1 MATTEVRIRVSRHK
15 SYATALRGHLSAAMA
30 YINTGDYEDADIELG
45 HAELCLDVL
54 KDYVMTYKEEAR

>member
-1 MATTEVRIRVSRHK
+1 MATEVTIKASRHA

-30 YINTGDYEDADIELG
+30 YIRIGEYECADVELDEV
-45 HAELCLDVL
+45 ELCLDVL

>member
-1 MATTEVRIRVSRHK
+1 MATTLKTGKHT

-30 YINTGDYEDADIELG
+30 YINTDDYEDADVELG

-54 KDYVMTYKEEAR
+54 RDYVMTYKEEAR